1 MVLFQILR
9 IWCLS
14 SSFASSMLPSVLMD
28 REVLTKANS
37 VALKFTEPSLFKGMF
52 IETRRCS
59 DPECV
64 DQCAMNETKKK
75 KIALVSLAKV
85 IT

>member
-1 MVLFQILR
+1 
-9 IWCLS
+9 
-14 SSFASSMLPSVLMD
+14 MLPSVLMD

-59 DPECV
+59 DPKCV
-64 DQCAMNETKKK
+64 DQCAMNETKKRK
-75 KIALVSLAKV
+75 RIALVSLAKV